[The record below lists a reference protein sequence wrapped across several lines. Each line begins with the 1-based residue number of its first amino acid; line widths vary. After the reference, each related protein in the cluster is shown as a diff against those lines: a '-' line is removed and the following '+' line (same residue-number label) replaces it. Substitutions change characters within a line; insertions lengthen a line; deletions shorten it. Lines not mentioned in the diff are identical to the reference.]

1 MIMRPPMRQ
10 VVMDILD
17 GSPNYKASR
26 YVEWVITVVVLTNCA
41 AVILDSVPELHN
53 KYKDYFH

>member
-1 MIMRPPMRQ
+1 MRPPMRQ
-10 VVMDILD
+10 ALMDILD

-41 AVILDSVPELHN
+41 AVILDSIPSVHLA
-53 KYKDYFH
+53 YKDFFHAF